1 MIRRGLFLVLIL
13 FVFTNCSTRKDRMMN
28 RAYHQATTKFNVLF
42 NGEEA
47 IRSGI
52 VAEVLSHQPNFW
64 DQLPVEPFPLI
75 DLFSLEVKENPSFTR
90 AEEKAVI
97 AVQKHSMLI
106 GDQQRNTQIDE
117 AYMLLGK
124 ARFYNGRYLQALD
137 AFNYVIDQLPNANSR
152 RNAQIWKAKVFLQLL
167 QEQRAAAIFLELID
181 QNELTVSEYVEVS
194 AHLAKAYI
202 ALNQPEKATKPLYNA
217 AAGVKDKALQARY
230 YYLLGQLHDNLK
242 HKDSAALAYQSVINL
257 NRRIPRIFWIHAK
270 LNQLNTNQLD
280 LESTQKAYK
289 KLTKNEENKKYL
301 DKIHFSHASYSLSH
315 FDTIAAKNLIN
326 ASLRTNTKDKMLK
339 GLAYETM
346 GEVFFDENQ
355 FVTAGAYLDSTL
367 NVLEPKTRR
376 FRKITR
382 KRNKLNDI
390 IKYETNRQTSDSLL
404 ALMTK
409 TPEEQAS
416 IFTRYIADLKVADS
430 LQKQQQQQQ
439 QKQQQSTANT
449 SFFDSEFYFYNSAM
463 RSRGESE
470 FFRIWGNISKTDN
483 WRYANQQAATETI
496 VDTATE
502 TEQKIE
508 KAVEVDPRYM
518 LETYINQIPP
528 PEARD
533 SLVQVRNTAYFDA
546 GLAYKEQFAA
556 YLQAKD
562 RLLTLLSFDSD
573 YTLPSLYHLYQIEE
587 ETGGAKALTYKNQ
600 IISDYPN
607 SQYAAILQNP
617 EAAEGALARF
627 EERYTL
633 LEERFKAQAFEE
645 VIDQS
650 FDAIL
655 SLQDENLRSRFSLLR
670 AHAIGRLDGIAA
682 YERALS
688 EVALAFPNQK
698 AGEEAS
704 RRLLEVRELK
714 PKEEKEGER
723 YLVYFVFDRAD
734 HELTQNLQKRVA
746 EIIMQQGLQSS
757 VKATIDI
764 YDRNTEFLV
773 IQRFTSEEQ
782 ATDYRNYLLKNIS
795 KLSKNKN
802 FVALTTALRDALI
815 FKNLTVD

>member
-1 MIRRGLFLVLIL
+1 MIRRGLFLVFIL

-181 QNELTVSEYVEVS
+181 QNELTVTEYVEVS

-230 YYLLGQLHDNLK
+230 YYLLGQLHDNLE

-430 LQKQQQQQQ
+430 LQQQQQQ

-508 KAVEVDPRYM
+508 KAVEVAPRYM

-533 SLVQVRNTAYFDA
+533 SLAQVRNTAYFDA

-704 RRLLEVRELK
+704 RRLLEVRDLK

-795 KLSKNKN
+795 ELSKNKN
-802 FVALTTALRDALI
+802 FVALTSALRDALI

>member
-1 MIRRGLFLVLIL
+1 
-13 FVFTNCSTRKDRMMN
+13 MMN

-52 VAEVLSHQPNFW
+52 AAEVLSHQPNFW

-181 QNELTVSEYVEVS
+181 QNELTVTEYVEVS

-230 YYLLGQLHDNLK
+230 YYLLGQLHDNLE

-430 LQKQQQQQQ
+430 LQKQQQQQ
-439 QKQQQSTANT
+439 KQQQSTANT

-508 KAVEVDPRYM
+508 KAVELDPRYM

-587 ETGGAKALTYKNQ
+587 QTGGAKALTYKNQ
-600 IISDYPN
+600 IISEYPN

-704 RRLLEVRELK
+704 RRLLEVRDLK

-795 KLSKNKN
+795 ELSKNKN
-802 FVALTTALRDALI
+802 FVDLTSALRDALI

>member
-181 QNELTVSEYVEVS
+181 QNELTVTEYVEVS

-202 ALNQPEKATKPLYNA
+202 ALNQPEKATKPLFNA

-230 YYLLGQLHDNLK
+230 YYLLGQLHDNLE

-430 LQKQQQQQQ
+430 LQQQQQ

-483 WRYANQQAATETI
+483 WRYANQQAETETI

-573 YTLPSLYHLYQIEE
+573 YTLPSLYHLYQIED

-682 YERALS
+682 YEKALS

-704 RRLLEVRELK
+704 RRLLEVRDLK

-734 HELTQNLQKRVA
+734 HELTQNLQKRAA

-795 KLSKNKN
+795 ELSKNKN
-802 FVALTTALRDALI
+802 FVALTSALRDALI

>member
-1 MIRRGLFLVLIL
+1 
-13 FVFTNCSTRKDRMMN
+13 MMN

-52 VAEVLSHQPNFW
+52 AAEVLSHQPNFW

-181 QNELTVSEYVEVS
+181 QNELTVTEYVEVS

-230 YYLLGQLHDNLK
+230 YYLLGQLHDNLE

-315 FDTIAAKNLIN
+315 FDTIAGKNLIN

-430 LQKQQQQQQ
+430 LQKQQQQQ
-439 QKQQQSTANT
+439 KQQQSTANT

-508 KAVEVDPRYM
+508 KAVELDPRYM

-600 IISDYPN
+600 IISEYPN

-704 RRLLEVRELK
+704 RRLLEVRDLK
-714 PKEEKEGER
+714 PKEEKEVER

-782 ATDYRNYLLKNIS
+782 ATDYRNYLLKNLS
-795 KLSKNKN
+795 ELSKNKN
-802 FVALTTALRDALI
+802 FVDLTSALRDALI

>member
-1 MIRRGLFLVLIL
+1 
-13 FVFTNCSTRKDRMMN
+13 
-28 RAYHQATTKFNVLF
+28 
-42 NGEEA
+42 
-47 IRSGI
+47 
-52 VAEVLSHQPNFW
+52 
-64 DQLPVEPFPLI
+64 
-75 DLFSLEVKENPSFTR
+75 
-90 AEEKAVI
+90 
-97 AVQKHSMLI
+97 
-106 GDQQRNTQIDE
+106 
-117 AYMLLGK
+117 
-124 ARFYNGRYLQALD
+124 LD

-181 QNELTVSEYVEVS
+181 QNELTVSEYVEVY

-230 YYLLGQLHDNLK
+230 YYLLGQLHDNLE

-416 IFTRYIADLKVADS
+416 IFTRYIADLKEADS
-430 LQKQQQQQQ
+430 LQKQQQQ

-483 WRYANQQAATETI
+483 WRYANQQAETETI

-600 IISDYPN
+600 IISEYPN

-704 RRLLEVRELK
+704 RRLLEVRDLK

-795 KLSKNKN
+795 ELSKNKN
-802 FVALTTALRDALI
+802 FVALTSALRDALI

>member
-1 MIRRGLFLVLIL
+1 
-13 FVFTNCSTRKDRMMN
+13 MN

-47 IRSGI
+47 IRYGI
-52 VAEVLSHQPNFW
+52 AAEVLSHQPNFW

-181 QNELTVSEYVEVS
+181 QNELTVTEYVEVS

-230 YYLLGQLHDNLK
+230 YYLLGQLHDNLE

-315 FDTIAAKNLIN
+315 FDTIAGKNLIN

-430 LQKQQQQQQ
+430 LQQQQQQ
-439 QKQQQSTANT
+439 QKQQQSTENT

-587 ETGGAKALTYKNQ
+587 QTGGAKALTYKNQ
-600 IISDYPN
+600 IISEYPN

-704 RRLLEVRELK
+704 RRLLEVRDLK

-795 KLSKNKN
+795 ELSKNKN
-802 FVALTTALRDALI
+802 FVDLTSALRDALI

>member
-181 QNELTVSEYVEVS
+181 QNELTVTEYVEVS

-202 ALNQPEKATKPLYNA
+202 ALNQPEKATKPLFNA

-230 YYLLGQLHDNLK
+230 YYLLGQLHDNLE

-430 LQKQQQQQQ
+430 LQQQQQQQ

-483 WRYANQQAATETI
+483 WRYANQQAETETI

-600 IISDYPN
+600 IISEYPN

-627 EERYTL
+627 EERCTL

-682 YERALS
+682 YEKALS

-704 RRLLEVRELK
+704 RRLLEVRDLK

-734 HELTQNLQKRVA
+734 HELTQNLQKRAA

-795 KLSKNKN
+795 ELSKNKN
-802 FVALTTALRDALI
+802 FVALTSALRDALI

>member
-1 MIRRGLFLVLIL
+1 MIKRGLFLVLIL

-181 QNELTVSEYVEVS
+181 QNELTVTEYVEVS

-230 YYLLGQLHDNLK
+230 YYLLGQLHDNLE

-416 IFTRYIADLKVADS
+416 IFTRYIADLKEADS
-430 LQKQQQQQQ
+430 LQKQQQQ

-483 WRYANQQAATETI
+483 WRYANQQAETETI

-704 RRLLEVRELK
+704 RRLLEVRDLK

-795 KLSKNKN
+795 ELSKNKN
-802 FVALTTALRDALI
+802 FVALTSALRDALI

>member
-1 MIRRGLFLVLIL
+1 
-13 FVFTNCSTRKDRMMN
+13 MMN

-181 QNELTVSEYVEVS
+181 QNELTVTEYVEVS

-230 YYLLGQLHDNLK
+230 YYLLGQLHDNLE

-315 FDTIAAKNLIN
+315 FDTIAGKNLIN

-430 LQKQQQQQQ
+430 LQKQQQQQ
-439 QKQQQSTANT
+439 KQQQSTANT

-508 KAVEVDPRYM
+508 KAVELDPRYM

-600 IISDYPN
+600 IISEYPN

-704 RRLLEVRELK
+704 RRLLEVRDLK
-714 PKEEKEGER
+714 PKEEKEVER

-757 VKATIDI
+757 VRATIDI

-782 ATDYRNYLLKNIS
+782 ATDYRNYLLKNLS
-795 KLSKNKN
+795 ELSKNKN
-802 FVALTTALRDALI
+802 FVALTSALRDALI

>member
-47 IRSGI
+47 IRSGT

-117 AYMLLGK
+117 AYILLGK

-181 QNELTVSEYVEVS
+181 QNELTVTEYVEVS

-230 YYLLGQLHDNLK
+230 YYLLGQLHDNLE

-430 LQKQQQQQQ
+430 LQKQQQQQ
-439 QKQQQSTANT
+439 KQQQSTANT

-508 KAVEVDPRYM
+508 KAVEVDPRYV

-704 RRLLEVRELK
+704 RRLLEVRDLK

-734 HELTQNLQKRVA
+734 HELTQNLQKRVT

-795 KLSKNKN
+795 ELSKNKN
-802 FVALTTALRDALI
+802 FVALTSALRDALI

>member
-47 IRSGI
+47 IRSGT

-152 RNAQIWKAKVFLQLL
+152 RNAQIWKANVFLQLL

-181 QNELTVSEYVEVS
+181 QNELTVTEYVEVS

-230 YYLLGQLHDNLK
+230 YYLLGQLHDNLE

-430 LQKQQQQQQ
+430 LQKQQQQQ
-439 QKQQQSTANT
+439 KQQQSTANT

-483 WRYANQQAATETI
+483 WRYANQQAETETI

-704 RRLLEVRELK
+704 RRLLEVRDLK

-795 KLSKNKN
+795 ELSKNKN
-802 FVALTTALRDALI
+802 FVALTSALRDALI

>member
-1 MIRRGLFLVLIL
+1 
-13 FVFTNCSTRKDRMMN
+13 MN

-52 VAEVLSHQPNFW
+52 AAEVLSHQPNFW

-181 QNELTVSEYVEVS
+181 QNELTVTEYVEVS

-230 YYLLGQLHDNLK
+230 YYLLGQLHDNLE

-430 LQKQQQQQQ
+430 LQKQQQQQ
-439 QKQQQSTANT
+439 KQQQSTANT

-508 KAVEVDPRYM
+508 KAVEVDLRYM

-600 IISDYPN
+600 IISEYPN

-704 RRLLEVRELK
+704 RRLLEVRDLK
-714 PKEEKEGER
+714 PKEEKEVER

-757 VKATIDI
+757 VRATIDI

-782 ATDYRNYLLKNIS
+782 ATDYRNYLLKNLS
-795 KLSKNKN
+795 ELSKNKN
-802 FVALTTALRDALI
+802 FVALTSALRDALI

>member
-1 MIRRGLFLVLIL
+1 
-13 FVFTNCSTRKDRMMN
+13 MN

-181 QNELTVSEYVEVS
+181 QNELTVTEYVEVS

-230 YYLLGQLHDNLK
+230 YYLLGQLHDNLE

-430 LQKQQQQQQ
+430 LQQQQQ

-508 KAVEVDPRYM
+508 KAVEVAPRYM

-587 ETGGAKALTYKNQ
+587 QTGGAKALTYKNQ
-600 IISDYPN
+600 IISEYPN

-704 RRLLEVRELK
+704 RRLLEVRDLK
-714 PKEEKEGER
+714 PKEEKEVER

-782 ATDYRNYLLKNIS
+782 ATDYRNYLLKNLS
-795 KLSKNKN
+795 ELSKNKN
-802 FVALTTALRDALI
+802 FVALTSALRDALI

>member
-52 VAEVLSHQPNFW
+52 AAEVLSHQPNFW

-181 QNELTVSEYVEVS
+181 QNELTVTEYVEVS

-230 YYLLGQLHDNLK
+230 YYLLGQLHDNLE

-430 LQKQQQQQQ
+430 LQKQQQQQ
-439 QKQQQSTANT
+439 KQQQSTANT

-508 KAVEVDPRYM
+508 KAVELDPRYM

-587 ETGGAKALTYKNQ
+587 QTGGAKALTYKNQ
-600 IISDYPN
+600 IISEYPN

-704 RRLLEVRELK
+704 RRLLEVRDLK

-757 VKATIDI
+757 VRATIDI

-782 ATDYRNYLLKNIS
+782 ATDYRNYLLKNLS
-795 KLSKNKN
+795 ELSKNKN
-802 FVALTTALRDALI
+802 FVALTSALRDALI

>member
-1 MIRRGLFLVLIL
+1 
-13 FVFTNCSTRKDRMMN
+13 MMN

-52 VAEVLSHQPNFW
+52 AAEVLSHQPNFW

-181 QNELTVSEYVEVS
+181 QNELTVTEYVEVS

-230 YYLLGQLHDNLK
+230 YYLLGQLHDNLE

-416 IFTRYIADLKVADS
+416 IFARYIADLKVADS
-430 LQKQQQQQQ
+430 LQKQQQQ

-600 IISDYPN
+600 IISEYPN

-704 RRLLEVRELK
+704 RRLLEVRDLK
-714 PKEEKEGER
+714 PKEEKEVER

-757 VKATIDI
+757 VRATIDI

-782 ATDYRNYLLKNIS
+782 ATDYRNYLLKNLS
-795 KLSKNKN
+795 ELSKNKN
-802 FVALTTALRDALI
+802 FVALTSALRDALI

>member
-230 YYLLGQLHDNLK
+230 YYLLGQLHDNLE

-416 IFTRYIADLKVADS
+416 IFTRYIADLKEADS
-430 LQKQQQQQQ
+430 LQKQQQ

-600 IISDYPN
+600 IISEYPN

-627 EERYTL
+627 EERYNL

-704 RRLLEVRELK
+704 RRLLEVRDLK

>member
-1 MIRRGLFLVLIL
+1 
-13 FVFTNCSTRKDRMMN
+13 MN

-181 QNELTVSEYVEVS
+181 QNELTVSEYVEVY

-230 YYLLGQLHDNLK
+230 YYLLGQLHDNLE

-289 KLTKNEENKKYL
+289 KLTKYEENKKYL

-416 IFTRYIADLKVADS
+416 IFTRYIADLKEADS
-430 LQKQQQQQQ
+430 LQKQQQQ

-483 WRYANQQAATETI
+483 WRYANQQAETETI

-600 IISDYPN
+600 IISEYPN

-704 RRLLEVRELK
+704 RRLLEVRDLK

-795 KLSKNKN
+795 ELSKNKN
-802 FVALTTALRDALI
+802 FVALTSALRDALI

>member
-1 MIRRGLFLVLIL
+1 
-13 FVFTNCSTRKDRMMN
+13 MMN

-181 QNELTVSEYVEVS
+181 QNELTVTEYVEVS

-230 YYLLGQLHDNLK
+230 YYLLGQLHDNLE

-315 FDTIAAKNLIN
+315 FDTIAGKNLIN

-430 LQKQQQQQQ
+430 LQKQQQQQ
-439 QKQQQSTANT
+439 KQQQSTANT

-508 KAVEVDPRYM
+508 KAVELDPRYV

-600 IISDYPN
+600 IISEYPN

-704 RRLLEVRELK
+704 RRLLEVRDLK

-757 VKATIDI
+757 VRATIDI

-795 KLSKNKN
+795 ELSKNKN
-802 FVALTTALRDALI
+802 FVDLTSALRDALI

>member
-1 MIRRGLFLVLIL
+1 MIRRGLFLVFIL

-181 QNELTVSEYVEVS
+181 QNELTVTEYVEVS

-230 YYLLGQLHDNLK
+230 YYLLGQLHDNLE

-416 IFTRYIADLKVADS
+416 IFTRYIADLKEADS
-430 LQKQQQQQQ
+430 LQKQQQQ

-508 KAVEVDPRYM
+508 KAVEVAPRYM

-704 RRLLEVRELK
+704 RRLLEVRDLK

-795 KLSKNKN
+795 ELSKNKN
-802 FVALTTALRDALI
+802 FVALTSALRDALI

>member
-181 QNELTVSEYVEVS
+181 QNELTVTEYVEVS

-230 YYLLGQLHDNLK
+230 YYLLGQLHDNLE

-430 LQKQQQQQQ
+430 LQQQQ

-600 IISDYPN
+600 IISEYPN

-704 RRLLEVRELK
+704 RRLLEVRDLK

-795 KLSKNKN
+795 ELSKNKN
-802 FVALTTALRDALI
+802 FVALTSALRDALI

>member
-1 MIRRGLFLVLIL
+1 
-13 FVFTNCSTRKDRMMN
+13 MN

-52 VAEVLSHQPNFW
+52 AAEVLSHQPNFW

-181 QNELTVSEYVEVS
+181 QNELTVTEYVEVS

-230 YYLLGQLHDNLK
+230 YYLLGQLHDNLE

-430 LQKQQQQQQ
+430 LQKQQQQQ
-439 QKQQQSTANT
+439 KQQQSTANT

-508 KAVEVDPRYM
+508 KAVELDPRYV

-600 IISDYPN
+600 IISEYPN

-704 RRLLEVRELK
+704 RRLLEVRDLK
-714 PKEEKEGER
+714 PKEEKEVER

-757 VKATIDI
+757 VRATIDI

-782 ATDYRNYLLKNIS
+782 ATDYRNYLLKNLS
-795 KLSKNKN
+795 ELSKNKN
-802 FVALTTALRDALI
+802 FVALTSALRDALI

>member
-181 QNELTVSEYVEVS
+181 QNELTVTEYVEVS

-230 YYLLGQLHDNLK
+230 YYLLGQLHDNLE

-430 LQKQQQQQQ
+430 LQQQQQ

-587 ETGGAKALTYKNQ
+587 QTGGAKALTYKNQ
-600 IISDYPN
+600 IISEYPN

-704 RRLLEVRELK
+704 RRLLEVRDLK

-795 KLSKNKN
+795 ELSKNKN
-802 FVALTTALRDALI
+802 FVDLTSALRDALI

>member
-1 MIRRGLFLVLIL
+1 
-13 FVFTNCSTRKDRMMN
+13 
-28 RAYHQATTKFNVLF
+28 
-42 NGEEA
+42 
-47 IRSGI
+47 
-52 VAEVLSHQPNFW
+52 
-64 DQLPVEPFPLI
+64 
-75 DLFSLEVKENPSFTR
+75 
-90 AEEKAVI
+90 
-97 AVQKHSMLI
+97 
-106 GDQQRNTQIDE
+106 
-117 AYMLLGK
+117 
-124 ARFYNGRYLQALD
+124 
-137 AFNYVIDQLPNANSR
+137 
-152 RNAQIWKAKVFLQLL
+152 
-167 QEQRAAAIFLELID
+167 
-181 QNELTVSEYVEVS
+181 
-194 AHLAKAYI
+194 
-202 ALNQPEKATKPLYNA
+202 
-217 AAGVKDKALQARY
+217 
-230 YYLLGQLHDNLK
+230 
-242 HKDSAALAYQSVINL
+242 
-257 NRRIPRIFWIHAK
+257 
-270 LNQLNTNQLD
+270 
-280 LESTQKAYK
+280 
-289 KLTKNEENKKYL
+289 
-301 DKIHFSHASYSLSH
+301 
-315 FDTIAAKNLIN
+315 
-326 ASLRTNTKDKMLK
+326 
-339 GLAYETM
+339 
-346 GEVFFDENQ
+346 
-355 FVTAGAYLDSTL
+355 
-367 NVLEPKTRR
+367 
-376 FRKITR
+376 
-382 KRNKLNDI
+382 
-390 IKYETNRQTSDSLL
+390 
-404 ALMTK
+404 MTK

-430 LQKQQQQQQ
+430 LQQQQQ

-587 ETGGAKALTYKNQ
+587 QTGGAKALTYKNQ
-600 IISDYPN
+600 IISEYPN

-670 AHAIGRLDGIAA
+670 AHAIGRLDGTAA

-688 EVALAFPNQK
+688 EVTLAFPNQK

-704 RRLLEVRELK
+704 RRLLEVRDLK

-795 KLSKNKN
+795 ELSKNKN
-802 FVALTTALRDALI
+802 FVALTSALRDALI

>member
-181 QNELTVSEYVEVS
+181 QNELTVTEYVEVS

-202 ALNQPEKATKPLYNA
+202 ALNQPEKATKPLFNA

-230 YYLLGQLHDNLK
+230 YYLLGQLHDNLE

-416 IFTRYIADLKVADS
+416 IFTRYIADLKEADS
-430 LQKQQQQQQ
+430 LQKQQQQ

-508 KAVEVDPRYM
+508 KAVEVAPRYM

-682 YERALS
+682 YEKALS

-704 RRLLEVRELK
+704 RRLLEVRDLK

-734 HELTQNLQKRVA
+734 HELTQNLQKRAA

-795 KLSKNKN
+795 ELSKNKN
-802 FVALTTALRDALI
+802 FVALTSALRDALI

>member
-1 MIRRGLFLVLIL
+1 
-13 FVFTNCSTRKDRMMN
+13 
-28 RAYHQATTKFNVLF
+28 
-42 NGEEA
+42 
-47 IRSGI
+47 
-52 VAEVLSHQPNFW
+52 
-64 DQLPVEPFPLI
+64 
-75 DLFSLEVKENPSFTR
+75 LE
-90 AEEKAVI
+90 
-97 AVQKHSMLI
+97 
-106 GDQQRNTQIDE
+106 
-117 AYMLLGK
+117 
-124 ARFYNGRYLQALD
+124 
-137 AFNYVIDQLPNANSR
+137 
-152 RNAQIWKAKVFLQLL
+152 
-167 QEQRAAAIFLELID
+167 
-181 QNELTVSEYVEVS
+181 
-194 AHLAKAYI
+194 
-202 ALNQPEKATKPLYNA
+202 
-217 AAGVKDKALQARY
+217 
-230 YYLLGQLHDNLK
+230 

-416 IFTRYIADLKVADS
+416 IFTRYIADLKEADS
-430 LQKQQQQQQ
+430 LQKQQQQ

-587 ETGGAKALTYKNQ
+587 QTGGAKALTYKNQ
-600 IISDYPN
+600 IISEYPN

-670 AHAIGRLDGIAA
+670 AHAIGRLDGTAA

-688 EVALAFPNQK
+688 EVTLAFPNQK

-704 RRLLEVRELK
+704 RRLLEVRDLK

-795 KLSKNKN
+795 ELSKNKN
-802 FVALTTALRDALI
+802 FVALTSALRDALI

>member
-1 MIRRGLFLVLIL
+1 MIKRGLFLVLIL

-181 QNELTVSEYVEVS
+181 QNELTVTEYVEVS

-230 YYLLGQLHDNLK
+230 YYLLGQLHDNLE

-430 LQKQQQQQQ
+430 LQQQQ

-508 KAVEVDPRYM
+508 KAVEVAPRYM

-600 IISDYPN
+600 IISEYPN

-704 RRLLEVRELK
+704 RRLLEVRDLK

-802 FVALTTALRDALI
+802 FVALTSALRDALI

>member
-47 IRSGI
+47 IRSGT

-64 DQLPVEPFPLI
+64 DQLPVDPFPLI

-181 QNELTVSEYVEVS
+181 QNELTVTEYVEVS

-230 YYLLGQLHDNLK
+230 YYLLGQLHDNLE

-280 LESTQKAYK
+280 LKSTQKAYK

-430 LQKQQQQQQ
+430 LQKQQQQQ
-439 QKQQQSTANT
+439 KQQQSTANT

-483 WRYANQQAATETI
+483 WRYANQQAETETI

-670 AHAIGRLDGIAA
+670 AHVIGRLDGIAA

-704 RRLLEVRELK
+704 RRLLEVRDLK

-795 KLSKNKN
+795 ELSKNKN
-802 FVALTTALRDALI
+802 FVALTSALRDALI

>member
-1 MIRRGLFLVLIL
+1 
-13 FVFTNCSTRKDRMMN
+13 MN

-181 QNELTVSEYVEVS
+181 QNELTVTEYVEVS

-230 YYLLGQLHDNLK
+230 YYLLGQLHDNLE

-430 LQKQQQQQQ
+430 LQKQQQQQ
-439 QKQQQSTANT
+439 KQQQSTANT

-600 IISDYPN
+600 IISEYPN

-704 RRLLEVRELK
+704 RRLLEVRDLK

-723 YLVYFVFDRAD
+723 FLVYFVFDRAD

-795 KLSKNKN
+795 ELSKNKN
-802 FVALTTALRDALI
+802 FVALTSALRDALI

>member
-181 QNELTVSEYVEVS
+181 QNELTVTEYVKVS

-230 YYLLGQLHDNLK
+230 YYLLGQLHDNLE

-416 IFTRYIADLKVADS
+416 IFTRYIADLKEADS
-430 LQKQQQQQQ
+430 LQKQQQQ

-483 WRYANQQAATETI
+483 WRYANQQAETETI

-600 IISDYPN
+600 IISEYPN

-704 RRLLEVRELK
+704 RRLLEVRDLK

-795 KLSKNKN
+795 ELSKNKN
-802 FVALTTALRDALI
+802 FVALTSALRDALI

>member
-181 QNELTVSEYVEVS
+181 QNELTVTEYVEVS

-230 YYLLGQLHDNLK
+230 YYLLGQLHDNLE

-430 LQKQQQQQQ
+430 LQQQQQ

-508 KAVEVDPRYM
+508 KAVEVDPRYV

-587 ETGGAKALTYKNQ
+587 QTGGAKALTYKNQ
-600 IISDYPN
+600 IISEYPN

-704 RRLLEVRELK
+704 RRLLEVRDLK

-795 KLSKNKN
+795 ELSKNKN
-802 FVALTTALRDALI
+802 FVALTSALRDALI